1 MGNVKFNI
9 EADGAKARSELVKV
23 EKAVQHVT
31 AEFEKQVK
39 VSERA
44 QTALQKEIELRKKE
58 TLAKRESVEEGKKL
72 ATANAKQANEID
84 RLNAKVDKQKA
95 SQSDMLMTGA
105 KAAAGMAASYLSLST
120 ILGVVTAQQ
129 ERMKAISEKS
139 LTETERVAKAQSQI
153 VQNMPDASRADV
165 AGVDSRIKAAAARSG
180 ASLPAFYESVAATSA
195 ATGGD
200 IEAAIRGTEAT
211 APLTNLDPSSMPV
224 IASAAAEVAKATGL
238 GEEAA
243 LGLMFQYGGV
253 ARQTNT
259 QQIAM
264 ALPEALA
271 AGAGTSANRAVGGE
285 WAMERMASLSVET
298 GDREGRRS
306 ATAIANLAVKME
318 KFFEGRPEL
327 GVERDPYAR
336 EDYLRNNPALARE
349 FMAGL
354 GGEITSYVPIR
365 DLFTPGSP
373 MHRRTMENQALID
386 GADSQGTYD
395 NMVDAAQYGT
405 PELEMANRG
414 AASKARTDA
423 LMLKPGKSTR
433 AQVADEVARALE
445 ASGDGS
451 HMSEW
456 GSYIAQTEYGWASA
470 FGDPITAGEG
480 ALKGNRTMLNQAN
493 RGPRSG
499 AVDEGAIKV
508 LEEIRDQLRDNQ
520 RGSSSVV
527 REE

>member
-1 MGNVKFNI
+1 M
-9 EADGAKARSELVKV
+9 S
-23 EKAVQHVT
+23 
-31 AEFEKQVK
+31 
-39 VSERA
+39 
-44 QTALQKEIELRKKE
+44 
-58 TLAKRESVEEGKKL
+58 
-72 ATANAKQANEID
+72 
-84 RLNAKVDKQKA
+84 
-95 SQSDMLMTGA
+95 GA
-105 KAAAGMAASYLSLST
+105 KAAAGLVAGYVSVST
-120 ILGVVTAQQ
+120 ILGVITAQQ
-129 ERMKAISEKS
+129 ERMRANSEKS

-271 AGAGTSANRAVGGE
+271 AGAGTSANRATGAE

-318 KFFEGRPEL
+318 KFFEAKPEL
-327 GVERDPYAR
+327 GVGRDPYAR
-336 EDYLRNNPALARE
+336 EDYLRQNPQLARE
-349 FMAGL
+349 FMAQL

-373 MHRRTMENQALID
+373 MHSRTMENQALID

-395 NMVDAAQYGT
+395 KMIEAAQFGT
-405 PELEMANRG
+405 PELEMANRA

-433 AQVADEVARALE
+433 AQVTDEVTRALE

-451 HMSEW
+451 MMSEW
-456 GSYIAQTEYGWASA
+456 GSYIAQTEYGWAST
-470 FGDPITAGEG
+470 FGDPLTAGEG
-480 ALKGNRTMLNQAN
+480 ALKGNRHGLNQIK
-493 RGPRSG
+493 RGERSG
-499 AVDEGAIKV
+499 GIDPDALRV
-508 LEEIRDQLRDNQ
+508 LEEIRDQLKADRS
-520 RGSSSVV
+520 GSLLPTD
-527 REE
+527 RN